1 MQTSRQ
7 YNSCKNSCKNLQK
20 LNTSSV
26 QKNAHTNTKP
36 YVKKYVGLSA
46 VAATLELKLA
56 RNATTYV
63 VFTESLTVAYAI
75 DQNLNVSS
83 ATVKVVELF
92 ASNDSVR
99 SDITS
104 VKLPIATG
112 LLSGEFNLLCGT
124 IDHAGRYRL
133 QLDFDTDVGSGSTKT
148 APVEA
153 VWPPLVVSL
162 PPTHVALDSNVRVS
176 VTLTPGRYTSPRCRS
191 LHADPGQFILE
202 LVYFG
207 RVETKNG
214 QRVVE
219 PRKVKE
225 HSIFLIVFILV

>member
-1 MQTSRQ
+1 MW
-7 YNSCKNSCKNLQK
+7 
-20 LNTSSV
+20 V
-26 QKNAHTNTKP
+26 
-36 YVKKYVGLSA
+36 LSA

-75 DQNLNVSS
+75 DQNVNVTS

-92 ASNDSVR
+92 ASNDSVL

-162 PPTHVALDSNVRVS
+162 PPTHVALDSSVRVS
-176 VTLTPGRYTSPRCRS
+176 VTLTAGRHTSPRCRS
-191 LHADPGQFILE
+191 LHADPGHFVVE

-225 HSIFLIVFILV
+225 HYCYHRLTSHCHLSFREINFFLENMDDITNSDWHKTRNSLQNTEPNKSR